1 MSTAFV
7 RPLPDFL
14 IIGTKRGGTTS
25 LYRYLEAHPAVL
37 PLVPSAR
44 HLPLRDNMKGVRY
57 FDTGYHHS
65 RSWYRSHFPTAATR
79 ALAARETEVAPITG
93 EASPYYLF
101 HPTAAERAAD
111 VVADA
116 KVIVLLRDPV
126 ERAYSHHAE
135 QCRGGAEGLSFEEAV
150 RAEPV
155 RLAGEAERIRRDPRY
170 RSHAHQ
176 HQSYVAQ
183 SRYAESLARW
193 QAHFPAERMLVV
205 CSEELFASPERELH
219 RVQTFLGLPHHCPP
233 DLEPRNSAARAPMAA
248 DVRRT
253 LEAAL
258 WDDVRQLERQVGRA
272 FPWAWAATDGVLREP
287 TTADAAVT
295 APHRPSWTGR
305 QA

>member
-1 MSTAFV
+1 MSTAVV

-14 IIGTKRGGTTS
+14 IIGAKRGGTTS

-79 ALAARETEVAPITG
+79 ALAGRETGVAPVTG

-101 HPTAAERAAD
+101 HPTAAERAAT
-111 VVADA
+111 VVAAA

-135 QCRGGAEGLSFEEAV
+135 QCRSGAEELSFEEAV

-155 RLAGEAERIRRDPRY
+155 RLAGEADRIRRDPRY

-193 QAHFPAERMLVV
+193 QAHFPPERLLVV

-219 RVQTFLGLPHHCPP
+219 RVQTFLGLPDHCPQ
-233 DLEPRNSAARAPMAA
+233 DLEARNHAARAPMAT

-272 FPWAWAATDGVLREP
+272 FPWPWAATDDVQR
-287 TTADAAVT
+287 AQAV
-295 APHRPSWTGR
+295 
-305 QA
+305 Q